1 MGKRIVVTGRE
12 GQVVRS
18 ILERA
23 QAYPDIEIVALGR
36 PEIDLEHPETLGAAV
51 LALDPDLIVSAA
63 AFTAVDQAESEE
75 ALATIVNG
83 VAAGALAFTA
93 GTLGIPIIH
102 LSTDY
107 VFDGEK
113 KGAYTENDQV
123 SPLGAYGRSKLAGER
138 AVALATENHAIL
150 RTAWV
155 HSPFGKNFLKTMLRL
170 AGDRDTINV
179 VADQYGTPTSALDI
193 ADATLKVA
201 SNLLHSHDG
210 ALRGVFHLTNSGKAS
225 WADFAETIF
234 DVSERAGGPFAK
246 VHRISSADYPTPARR
261 PANSRL
267 DCHKLA
273 ITHGVHMQ
281 DWRTAAEC
289 VVKCVLN
296 LRDVEKESGE

>member
-1 MGKRIVVTGRE
+1 MAHRILVTGRE

-18 ILERA
+18 IIERA
-23 QAYPDIEIVALGR
+23 QEHPDVEIVALGR
-36 PEIDLEHPETLGAAV
+36 PEFDLGRPETIAPPV
-51 LALDPDLIVSAA
+51 LAFEPDIIVSAA
-63 AFTAVDQAESEE
+63 AFTAVDQAENEE
-75 ALATIVNG
+75 ALASIVNG
-83 VAAGALAFTA
+83 EAAGALAYTA

-113 KGAYTENDQV
+113 KDPYTETDPV

-138 AVALATENHAIL
+138 AVAFATGNHVIL
-150 RTAWV
+150 RTCWV

-193 ADATLKVA
+193 AEAVLKVA
-201 SNLLHSHDG
+201 DNLLNSRNS
-210 ALRGVFHLTNSGKAS
+210 ALRGIFHLTNGGRAS

-246 VHRISSADYPTPARR
+246 VHPIPTADYPTPARR
-261 PANSRL
+261 PANSQL
-267 DCHKLA
+267 DCHKLTV
-273 ITHGVHMQ
+273 THGVHMPE
-281 DWRTAAEC
+281 WRAAAES
-289 VVKCVLN
+289 VVKRVLQQ
-296 LRDVEKESGE
+296 V

>member
-1 MGKRIVVTGRE
+1 MGKRILVTGRE
-12 GQVVRS
+12 GQVVRA
-18 ILERA
+18 IIERA
-23 QAYPDIEIVALGR
+23 QAYPDIEIVAIGR
-36 PEIDLEHPETLGAAV
+36 PKLDLGHPETIESAV
-51 LALDPDLIVSAA
+51 SALEPDLIVSAA

-75 ALATIVNG
+75 TLATIING
-83 VAAGALAFTA
+83 EAAGVLAYTA
-93 GTLGIPIIH
+93 SRLDIPIIH

-107 VFDGEK
+107 VFDGQK
-113 KGAYTENDQV
+113 SDAYTEKDHV
-123 SPLGAYGRSKLAGER
+123 APLGAYGRSKLAGER
-138 AVALATENHAIL
+138 AVAFATENHTIL

-193 ADATLKVA
+193 ADAILKVA
-201 SNLLHSHDG
+201 SNLFHSDND
-210 ALRGVFHLTNSGKAS
+210 AMRGIFHLTNSGKAS

-234 DVSERAGGPFAK
+234 DVSERAGGPCAK
-246 VHRISSADYPTPARR
+246 VHRISSADYPTPAKR
-261 PANSRL
+261 PANSVL

-289 VVKCVLN
+289 VVKYVLN
-296 LRDVEKESGE
+296 RQNVKKECGE

>member
-1 MGKRIVVTGRE
+1 MVKRIVVTGRE
-12 GQVVRS
+12 GQVVRAL
-18 ILERA
+18 IERA
-23 QAYPDIEIVALGR
+23 QAHPDVEVVALGR
-36 PEIDLEHPETLGAAV
+36 PVIDLSRPETIGPAV
-51 LALDPDLIVSAA
+51 LTLRPDLIVSAA

-83 VAAGALAFTA
+83 EAAGALAQTA

-107 VFDGEK
+107 VFDGQK
-113 KGAYTENDQV
+113 KGAYTESDPV
-123 SPLGAYGRSKLAGER
+123 SPLGAYGRSKLVGER
-138 AVALATENHAIL
+138 AVAFATENHAIL

-201 SNLLHSHDG
+201 ANLLQSQDR

-246 VHRISSADYPTPARR
+246 VHRISSSDYPTPARR
-261 PANSRL
+261 PANSQL
-267 DCHKLA
+267 ACHKLA
-273 ITHGVHMQ
+273 IAHGVHMQ
-281 DWRTAAEC
+281 DWPTAAEL

-296 LRDVEKESGE
+296 LRDDEKKSGE

>member
-1 MGKRIVVTGRE
+1 MAHRILVTGRD

-18 ILERA
+18 IIDRA
-23 QAYPDIEIVALGR
+23 QEHPAIEIVALGR
-36 PEIDLEHPETLGAAV
+36 PEIDLGRPETIAPAV

-83 VAAGALAFTA
+83 IAAGALAYTA

-113 KGAYTENDQV
+113 KDAYTESDPV

-138 AVALATENHAIL
+138 AVAFATENHVIL

-155 HSPFGKNFLKTMLRL
+155 HSPYGKNFLKTMLRL
-170 AGDRDTINV
+170 ANDHDTINV

-193 ADATLKVA
+193 AEATLKVA
-201 SNLLHSHDG
+201 VNLLHSHDG
-210 ALRGVFHLTNSGKAS
+210 ALRGIFHLTNSGKAS
-225 WADFAETIF
+225 WADFAEAIF

-246 VHRISSADYPTPARR
+246 VHPIQSADYPSPARR
-261 PANSRL
+261 PPNSQL

-273 ITHGVHMQ
+273 VTHGVHMQ
-281 DWRTAAEC
+281 DWRTAAES
-289 VVKCVLN
+289 VVKRVL
-296 LRDVEKESGE
+296 KQP